1 MSQPVSNHIKIGSS
15 SKLSLSKGNITIGIK
30 GDADYGPSSDTGF
43 YNGIIPTAGGYVIY
57 VNPSGSDIKAHAPK
71 NDAEC
76 MLYLKKYGAPDG
88 DINSMLTWALTED
101 SLLVLKSQL
110 TNSIQ
115 TAAFQNVAGSNDT
128 TGFFFGGFRNEGL
141 LDLVKVGFLANG
153 TGVTNAPVTAI
164 DRNNQ
169 TITISGAQF
178 VSGDFYTFSL
188 DTNV

>member
-1 MSQPVSNHIKIGSS
+1 MAQPISNHIKIGSS
-15 SKLSLSKGNITIGIK
+15 DKLSLSKGNLTIGIK
-30 GDADYGPSSDTGF
+30 GDADYGPTADSGF
-43 YNGIIPTAGGYVIY
+43 YNGVNVPNGGYAIY
-57 VNPSGSDIKAHAPK
+57 VEKVSEGPSIHVPTSDE
-71 NDAEC
+71 EC
-76 MLYLKKYGAPDG
+76 MFYLKKYGAPDG
-88 DINSMLTWALTED
+88 TISDMLTWALTQD
-101 SLLVLKSQL
+101 NLLVVRSQL

-115 TAAFQNVAGSNDT
+115 SAPFQNVAGSNDT
-128 TGFFFGGFRNEGL
+128 TGFFFGGFRNDGL

-153 TGVTNAPVTAI
+153 TGVTNAPVTAV